1 MLIFLFTWHFIFLFL
16 SSLCTGL
23 VTPVKKE
30 VGCDGHRI
38 FALVGAIEICFKTV
52 TKKEIIISEQQF
64 IDCVSYTACGG
75 GSMAELLTWAVATKS
90 LSTLNKYPYTPSGYR
105 GACPAV
111 LPGASSV
118 GAVVTNGY
126 YTYNNGTE
134 EVITNMV
141 ASRGAVIAG
150 LWMDSPSLSAFMNYK
165 AGIFN
170 GCTKTNYPVIDLNV
184 VVVGYGTTGGVDYWL
199 LKFYRGTQWGENGYM
214 RLKRGVGACGIGYG
228 RSLAVVDCAP
238 AQGYALDCEEGD
250 ESCGGDSEDTEQAE
264 EEEEEEEKD
273 EEKQYDENDE
283 YS

>member
-1 MLIFLFTWHFIFLFL
+1 M

-38 FALVGAIEICFKTV
+38 FALVGAIEICFKKV
-52 TKKEIIISEQQF
+52 TSMTIIISEQQF

-90 LSTLNKYPYTPSGYR
+90 LSTLAKYPYTPSGYR

-111 LPGASSV
+111 LAGASSV

-126 YTYNNGTE
+126 YTWNNGTE
-134 EVITNMV
+134 EVIANMV
-141 ASRGAVIAG
+141 ASRGAVIVG
-150 LWMDSPSLSAFMNYK
+150 LRMDLPLLGAFINYK
-165 AGIFN
+165 AGFFD

-184 VVVGYGTTGGVDYWL
+184 VVVGYGTTCGVDYWL

-214 RLKRGVGACGIGYG
+214 RLRKGVGACDIGYR

-238 AQGYALDCEEGD
+238 VQGYALDCEEGD
-250 ESCGGDSEDTEQAE
+250 ESYGGDSEDTEQG
-264 EEEEEEEKD
+264 EEEEEEKEEEE
-273 EEKQYDENDE
+273 EEKEEEEEEKEYDEN
-283 YS
+283 

>member
-1 MLIFLFTWHFIFLFL
+1 M

-38 FALVGAIEICFKTV
+38 FALVGAIKICFKNV
-52 TKKEIIISEQQF
+52 TGKTIIISEQQF
-64 IDCVSYTACGG
+64 IDCVGNTACGG
-75 GSMAELLTWAVATKS
+75 GTMAELLTWAVATKS
-90 LSTLNKYPYTPSGYR
+90 LSTLAEYPYTPSR
-105 GACPAV
+105 GACRV

-118 GAVVTNGY
+118 GPVVTNGY
-126 YTYNNGTE
+126 YTWNNGTE
-134 EVITNMV
+134 EVIANMV
-141 ASRGAVIAG
+141 ASRGAVIVG
-150 LWMDSPSLSAFMNYK
+150 LWMDSPSLGAFLNYK
-165 AGIFN
+165 AGIFD
-170 GCTKTNYPVIDLNV
+170 GCNKTNYSVIDLNV
-184 VVVGYGTTGGVDYWL
+184 LVVGYGTTGGVDYWL

-214 RLKRGVGACGIGYG
+214 RLRKGVRACGIGYG